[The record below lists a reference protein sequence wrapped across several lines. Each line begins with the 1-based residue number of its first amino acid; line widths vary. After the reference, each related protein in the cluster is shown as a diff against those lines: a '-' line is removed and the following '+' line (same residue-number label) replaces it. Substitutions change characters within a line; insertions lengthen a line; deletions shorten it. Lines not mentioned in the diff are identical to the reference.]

1 MEALIIDIG
10 GKIMSNKKDF
20 LKNYIA
26 SKKELMEH
34 FKCDDDFF
42 IKPLESLK
50 WAVKEED
57 DFSFLIYWT
66 SEDKRNTA
74 VIVKKNGNSMIYK
87 ADTYTMVIAID
98 CVKTAFI
105 FSNENFAV
113 EE

>member
-1 MEALIIDIG
+1 
-10 GKIMSNKKDF
+10 MSNKTDF
-20 LKNYIA
+20 LKNYIT
-26 SKKELMEH
+26 SKKELMQH
-34 FKCDDDFF
+34 FQCNDDFF

-50 WAVKEED
+50 WAVKEDE

-66 SEDKRNTA
+66 NDNKRNTA

>member
-1 MEALIIDIG
+1 M
-10 GKIMSNKKDF
+10 K
-20 LKNYIA
+20 
-26 SKKELMEH
+26 H

-74 VIVKKNGNSMIYK
+74 VIVKKNGSSMIYK

>member
-1 MEALIIDIG
+1 
-10 GKIMSNKKDF
+10 MSNKKDF
-20 LKNYIA
+20 LKNDIA
-26 SKKELMEH
+26 SKKELMKH
-34 FKCDDDFF
+34 FLVDDDFF

-57 DFSFLIYWT
+57 DFSFLIYW
-66 SEDKRNTA
+66 ENDNKRKTA

-105 FSNENFAV
+105 FSNANFAV